1 MENLKREIQEAREKE
16 RQDRLKF
23 NINGWTDEE
32 LELFE
37 GKKLPGIECLN
48 DK

>member
-37 GKKLPGIECLN
+37 GNYKVSI
-48 DK
+48 DV